1 MMKHTLEITGMS
13 CNNCVKHVTHALEAV
28 EGVRA
33 VSVSLNSGLAE
44 VEANETLD
52 INVLKQAVKE
62 TGYSVK

>member
-13 CNNCVKHVTHALEAV
+13 CNNCVKHVTHALGAV
-28 EGVRA
+28 EGVSA

-44 VEANETLD
+44 VETNETLD
-52 INVLKQAVKE
+52 VNVLKQAVKE